1 VTFEVDCSK
10 GTYVRTLCHDLG
22 QLLGTGAHLTALRR
36 TRSGSFSEVDCVT
49 LEQLEA
55 DGGEGRLLPLAEV
68 LREVPALEVDAPGA
82 RRLADGIPPEVSSL
96 SVQPLACGSGQIVRL
111 MQGALLL
118 AVARYAP
125 GREKEKRGDF
135 ELLRVFN
142 QNRPV

>member
-1 VTFEVDCSK
+1 M
-10 GTYVRTLCHDLG
+10 
-22 QLLGTGAHLTALRR
+22 
-36 TRSGSFSEVDCVT
+36 
-49 LEQLEA
+49 
-55 DGGEGRLLPLAEV
+55 
-68 LREVPALEVDAPGA
+68 REVPALEVDAPGA
-82 RRLADGIPPEVSSL
+82 RRLADGIPPEVCSL
-96 SVQPLACGSGQIVRL
+96 SVQPPACGSGQIVRL